1 MAFKMRSPFPLMR
14 KKKNKTGTLVTKK
27 RIVSDASKNVQADV
41 EKKLTAK
48 GKAQGKKSLDK
59 FSKAQSK
66 SPKISDS
73 QAKANIHKR
82 KMRKDPYYAS
92 ELRAKKIKEQ
102 LKSLD
107 KNSKE
112 YKKTMDYVNRMGIR
126 L

>member
-1 MAFKMRSPFPLMR
+1 
-14 KKKNKTGTLVTKK
+14 
-27 RIVSDASKNVQADV
+27 
-41 EKKLTAK
+41 
-48 GKAQGKKSLDK
+48 
-59 FSKAQSK
+59 
-66 SPKISDS
+66 
-73 QAKANIHKR
+73 
-82 KMRKDPYYAS
+82 MRKDPYYAS